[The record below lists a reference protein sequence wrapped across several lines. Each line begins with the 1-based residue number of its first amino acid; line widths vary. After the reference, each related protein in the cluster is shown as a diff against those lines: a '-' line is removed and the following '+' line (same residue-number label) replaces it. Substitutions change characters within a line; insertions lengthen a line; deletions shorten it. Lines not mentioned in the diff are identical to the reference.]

1 MYLHWERSEL
11 PWALLRRRC
20 LRSAGWRA
28 SCRSTRSCQTRR
40 QVCVLWLNRQ
50 AYSTA
55 RKECRDMSTERSPR
69 FPAFRIVV
77 MLVVLVN
84 LILAI
89 AIIMQV
95 RELQQRVASLP
106 PDLASKRDVAM
117 LRPLRIREILTQNC
131 VECHSTR
138 RLSTTVSMEP
148 AEIQRT
154 VERMQSHPGANIP
167 EGELE
172 RIAASLLVLRCA
184 RCHGEETLNL
194 MVLKTQPERL
204 ATIRRMAALP
214 GSGVRPDQVL
224 AIAQA
229 FEKLIGDGDRDGAYK
244 HTDVPTV
251 QPRR

>member
-1 MYLHWERSEL
+1 ME
-11 PWALLRRRC
+11 P
-20 LRSAGWRA
+20 
-28 SCRSTRSCQTRR
+28 
-40 QVCVLWLNRQ
+40 
-50 AYSTA
+50 
-55 RKECRDMSTERSPR
+55 PR
-69 FPAFRIVV
+69 FPAFRIIV

-84 LILAI
+84 LILTI
-89 AIIMQV
+89 AIIVQV

-138 RLSTTVSMEP
+138 RLGVTVSMEP
-148 AEIQRT
+148 ADIQRT
-154 VERMQSHPGANIP
+154 VQRMQTHPGANIP
-167 EGELE
+167 PAEFD
-172 RIAASLLVLRCA
+172 RITASLLVVRCA

-194 MVLKTQPERL
+194 MVLKTQPERI

-229 FEKLIGDGDRDGAYK
+229 FEKLIDETDGGRSGSGK
-244 HTDVPTV
+244 
-251 QPRR
+251 